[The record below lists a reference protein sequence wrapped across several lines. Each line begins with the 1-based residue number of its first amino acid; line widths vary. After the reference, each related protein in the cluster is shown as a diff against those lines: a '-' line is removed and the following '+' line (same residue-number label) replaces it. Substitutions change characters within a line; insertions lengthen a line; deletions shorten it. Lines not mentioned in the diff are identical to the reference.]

1 MSWVD
6 IEKAL
11 RAPFKVNQLYWR
23 GGVDGPYTVRLNV
36 HHVVN
41 RLDCVMGIENWQ
53 DRYEEVSG
61 RLICYLSLRSDGEW
75 ITKSDG
81 ILERNSGGFKTDI
94 SDAFMRAAKKFGV
107 GRYLHYLPK
116 DASPTNI
123 PRWAVPDLL

>member
-11 RAPFKVNQLYWR
+11 RAPFKVNQLYWV
-23 GGVDGPYTVRLNV
+23 GGVDGPYTVHINV
-36 HHVVN
+36 HDVEN

-61 RLICYLSLRSDGEW
+61 RLICYLSLRCDGEW

-81 ILERNSGGFKTDI
+81 ILEKHSGGFRTDI
-94 SDAFMRAAKKFGV
+94 SEAFKRAAKKFGV
-107 GRYLHYLPK
+107 GKYLHYLPK
-116 DASPTNI
+116 DSSPTNI
-123 PRWAVPDLL
+123 PRWAVPDP